1 MRKAKLIAELCQNH
15 NGDKI
20 LLQEMIHAAAEN
32 GADIIKIQSIRS
44 KELTHRLK
52 FDNGLIENGVTQ
64 VIKRPYSSEYKR
76 LKKLDLTLEIEAWF
90 ISECIKFGISPMT
103 TVFTRSALE
112 EIKNLGYEA
121 IKIASYDCSSFQLL
135 KEVKEHFSKI
145 YISTGATYDHEI
157 EEAAKIL
164 SGSDF
169 EFLHCVTIYPTPLN
183 ELHLSRI
190 NFLRKFSSKVGYS
203 DHSLVK
209 ETGTIASRIALGLGA
224 SCIER
229 HFTILDDD
237 KTKDGPVSITPK
249 ELKELSDFNSLER
262 QEQMKIIN
270 KEMPDWQNVVLGNL
284 TRPLSHNEKLNR
296 DYYRGRFASI
306 VDGKPVYN
314 WEVKQIK

>member
-1 MRKAKLIAELCQNH
+1 MSAKIITELCQNH
-15 NGDKI
+15 NGDRK
-20 LLQEMIHAAAEN
+20 LLQEMIHASAEN
-32 GADIIKIQSIRS
+32 GADIVKIQTIRS
-44 KELTHRLK
+44 KELTHRPE
-52 FDNGLIENGVTQ
+52 FDEGSIIDGEVKI
-64 VIKRPYSSEYKR
+64 IKRPYKSEYER
-76 LKKLDLTLEIEAWF
+76 LKKLDLKIEDESWF
-90 ISECIKFGISPMT
+90 IQECLKYGVSPMT
-103 TVFTRSALE
+103 TVFTKAGLK
-112 EIKNLGYEA
+112 EIKDLGYEA
-121 IKIASYDCSSFQLL
+121 IKIASYDCASYSLL
-135 KEVKEHFSKI
+135 NDVKESFSKI
-145 YISTGATYDHEI
+145 FISTGATYDDEI
-157 EEAAKIL
+157 EKAAKIL
-164 SGSDF
+164 NGSDF

-237 KTKDGPVSITPK
+237 KTKDGPVSITTK

-270 KEMPDWQNVVLGNL
+270 KEMPDWQNVVLGNS

-296 DYYRGRFASI
+296 DYYRGRFASKI
-306 VDGKPVYN
+306 NSNIIYN
-314 WEVKQIK
+314 WDETPV